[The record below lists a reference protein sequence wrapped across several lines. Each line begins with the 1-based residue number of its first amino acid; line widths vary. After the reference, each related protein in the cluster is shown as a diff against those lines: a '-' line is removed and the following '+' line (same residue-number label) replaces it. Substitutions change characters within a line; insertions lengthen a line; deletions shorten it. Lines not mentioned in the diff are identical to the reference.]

1 MTDFLF
7 LFRGGMSDPNP
18 SPEDIQRSLQ
28 QWGSWIQG
36 LADAGKFKGG
46 EPLERGGKVVAGSR
60 KVITDG
66 PFVESKEVVGGY
78 LIVSAASLDEATTM
92 SRGCPVLEEGGSVE
106 VRQIHPMVE
115 LHQAHPR

>member
-7 LFRGGMSDPNP
+7 LFRGGMDPNP
-18 SPEDIQRSLQ
+18 SPEDIQRSMQ
-28 QWGSWIQG
+28 EWGRWIQG
-36 LADAGKFKGG
+36 LAEAGKFKGG
-46 EPLERGGKVVAGSR
+46 DPLERGGKVVAGTR

-78 LIVSAASLDEATTM
+78 LLVSAASLDEATEM
-92 SRGCPVLEEGGSVE
+92 SRGCPIFEAGGSVE

-115 LHQAHPR
+115 LSPANQR